1 MLLLSVNREEKSV
14 SKKVVVHKIP
24 GGDAGCDAQM
34 SSPSHFGSV
43 LVESTQMK
51 VKQ

>member
-1 MLLLSVNREEKSV
+1 M
-14 SKKVVVHKIP
+14 P
-24 GGDAGCDAQM
+24 GGDASCDAQM
-34 SSPSHFGSV
+34 SSTSHFGSL